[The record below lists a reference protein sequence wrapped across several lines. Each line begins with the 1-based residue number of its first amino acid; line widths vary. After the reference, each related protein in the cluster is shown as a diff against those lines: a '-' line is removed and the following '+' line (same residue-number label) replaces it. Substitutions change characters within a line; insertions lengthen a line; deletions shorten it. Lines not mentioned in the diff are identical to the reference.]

1 MGLKYTLAFI
11 QAPLYIL
18 ASGIK
23 LSLFPFSPADV
34 LSFGEHKF
42 ISVVFCMNKLIK
54 IAAYG
59 FALWIVPFI
68 ASFPFVD
75 AQGNYTI
82 PETFFKSIMVVA
94 GAATGVIL
102 SVSYYAGV
110 KRNFFGEGVVIG
122 VVWLAI
128 NLSLDL
134 VMVYAGF
141 FRMTP
146 AQYFTDIGLRY
157 LCIPIYTIGMGYAL
171 KQK

>member
-1 MGLKYTLAFI
+1 
-11 QAPLYIL
+11 
-18 ASGIK
+18 
-23 LSLFPFSPADV
+23 
-34 LSFGEHKF
+34 
-42 ISVVFCMNKLIK
+42 MNKLIK
-54 IAAYG
+54 IAIYG
-59 FALWIVPFI
+59 IIMWLVPFI
-68 ASFPFVD
+68 VSFPFVD

-110 KRNFFGEGVVIG
+110 KKNFFGEGVVIG

-141 FRMTP
+141 FKMSP

-157 LCIPIYTIGMGYAL
+157 LSIPIYTIGMGYAL